1 MTRAERGFMKLGIS
15 TVFVLGAFLGFLTVN
30 SVVEAAS
37 AHPKFRAGDC
47 VQDNHKTERWES
59 PEPIFKVLEVG
70 KMKYK
75 LVQWDAENK
84 KYDEVW
90 ESMPIVLLDDSE
102 KVKCPK

>member
-15 TVFVLGAFLGFLTVN
+15 IVLILGGVSGYLTVS

-37 AHPKFRAGDC
+37 ARPKFKAGDC
-47 VQDNHKTERWES
+47 VQDNQRKERWET

-70 KMKYK
+70 KLKYK
-75 LVQWDAENK
+75 IVQWDSENK

-90 ESMPIVLLDDSE
+90 ESMPIILLDDSD
-102 KVKCPK
+102 KVKCPR